1 MSGQTS
7 TAGDAPAVGC
17 TKYASQVPS
26 GVVMVT
32 SDSVVAAA
40 PLAGVPV
47 DAAALPDAAGV
58 GDVAGSAGAHPR
70 GTREARPAPS
80 VSEPKVRLDRSSWR
94 RRYATMSSKESLSHM
109 RAS

>member
-32 SDSVVAAA
+32 SDSVTAAA
-40 PLAGVPV
+40 PPAGAAAV
-47 DAAALPDAAGV
+47 AAALPEAAGV

-70 GTREARPAPS
+70 GMRDERPAPS
-80 VSEPKVRLDRSSWR
+80 VSEPKMRLDRSSWR

-109 RAS
+109 RGS

>member
-40 PLAGVPV
+40 PPAGAPV
-47 DAAALPDAAGV
+47 GAAALPGAAG
-58 GDVAGSAGAHPR
+58 AG
-70 GTREARPAPS
+70 ARPAARTERDERGP
-80 VSEPKVRLDRSSWR
+80 R
-94 RRYATMSSKESLSHM
+94 RA
-109 RAS
+109 

>member
-1 MSGQTS
+1 MSGHTS
-7 TAGDAPAVGC
+7 TAGDAPAAGW

-26 GVVMVT
+26 GVVMLT
-32 SDSVVAAA
+32 SDSVVVA
-40 PLAGVPV
+40 PALAGVPV

-58 GDVAGSAGAHPR
+58 GDVAGSGGAHPR
-70 GTREARPAPS
+70 GRSDARPAPS
-80 VSEPKVRLDRSSWR
+80 ESEPKVRLDRISWR

>member
-1 MSGQTS
+1 
-7 TAGDAPAVGC
+7 VGC

-40 PLAGVPV
+40 PPAGVPG
-47 DAAALPDAAGV
+47 DAAALPDAA

-70 GTREARPAPS
+70 GTRDARPAPIA
-80 VSEPKVRLDRSSWR
+80 SEPKVRLDRCSWR